1 MSSTYV
7 PPQFNLS
14 AFNCPQCGAY
24 AKQDWFR
31 LELPHYGGSGATA
44 AFMAI
49 CAHCHRSSHWL
60 NIDDRPRMTFPEST
74 GAPPPHPDMPSEIA
88 ADYLEAAGVST
99 NSYRAAAALL
109 RLALQRLMPHLGE
122 SGKNINA
129 DIASLV
135 AKGLPVRIQQALD
148 LCRVVGNESVHPG
161 EITSEDGPELVSSLF
176 SMLNII
182 VEDRITRPKEVEAMY
197 RKLPEKKRNGIDA
210 RDAANGK
217 PASPVQAD
225 PATPSDKADG
235 HN

>member
-1 MSSTYV
+1 
-7 PPQFNLS
+7 
-14 AFNCPQCGAY
+14 
-24 AKQDWFR
+24 
-31 LELPHYGGSGATA
+31 
-44 AFMAI
+44 
-49 CAHCHRSSHWL
+49 
-60 NIDDRPRMTFPEST
+60 MTFPEST